1 MSGKVVVVTGAS
13 GGVGRATAREFGA
26 RGDRVALI
34 ARGEAG
40 LNAAADDV
48 SAAGGSPLVL
58 PIDVSDA
65 DAVTAAAAAIEDK
78 FGPIDV
84 WVNAAFTSVFAPFT
98 EIAAD
103 EFRRVTEV
111 SYLGYVYATQAALA
125 HMLPR
130 DRGAIVQVGSALA
143 YRGIPLQSA
152 YCGAKHA
159 IQGFNESLR
168 CELLHSG
175 SHVHT
180 TMVQLPAV
188 NTPQFRW
195 VRSRLPRRP
204 QPVPPIYQ
212 PEVAARG
219 IVYASEHPRRR
230 EYWIGA
236 STALTLMGNAVA
248 PGVLDR
254 YLGRTGFD
262 SQQTD
267 QAEPAH
273 RPDNLWAPVD
283 RDRDYGAHGTFDDRS
298 TRHSAQEW
306 ASHHHGLLAGI
317 AGAAAAAGT
326 VLMRRGRR

>member
-1 MSGKVVVVTGAS
+1 
-13 GGVGRATAREFGA
+13 
-26 RGDRVALI
+26 
-34 ARGEAG
+34 
-40 LNAAADDV
+40 
-48 SAAGGSPLVL
+48 
-58 PIDVSDA
+58 
-65 DAVTAAAAAIEDK
+65 
-78 FGPIDV
+78 
-84 WVNAAFTSVFAPFT
+84 
-98 EIAAD
+98 
-103 EFRRVTEV
+103 
-111 SYLGYVYATQAALA
+111 
-125 HMLPR
+125 
-130 DRGAIVQVGSALA
+130 
-143 YRGIPLQSA
+143 
-152 YCGAKHA
+152 
-159 IQGFNESLR
+159 
-168 CELLHSG
+168 
-175 SHVHT
+175 
-180 TMVQLPAV
+180 
-188 NTPQFRW
+188 
-195 VRSRLPRRP
+195 LPRRP